1 MAQEPVTFADFA
13 RLVLD
18 ALEATELE
26 YLIGGAVAVW
36 AWGEVRTTQD
46 FDLVVNL
53 PPRRIVQLS
62 QELKKR
68 GMLVPPDIILD
79 LLLQPEG
86 DLPINAMHLYSAN
99 KAELFL
105 LRDQDE
111 YRRIS
116 LSRRRLVDLGEPL
129 GEVYVHSPEDLI
141 VNKVHYFSLSQQTK
155 HVRDIASIIAF
166 CGDALNIPYI
176 EQWTEHMG
184 VLETWQAIRD
194 EAEAQWGIDR

>member
-1 MAQEPVTFADFA
+1 MAQESITFVNFA

-18 ALEATELE
+18 AIEATELE

-53 PPRRIVQLS
+53 PPKRIVQLS
-62 QELKKR
+62 QELEKR

-86 DLPINAMHLYSAN
+86 DLPINAMHLHSAN

-105 LRDQDE
+105 LRDNDE
-111 YRRIS
+111 YRRVS
-116 LSRRRLVDLGEPL
+116 LSRRQLVDLGAPL

-141 VNKVHYFSLSQQTK
+141 VNKVYYFSLSQQSK

-166 CGDALNIPYI
+166 CGDELDVPYV
-176 EQWTEHMG
+176 ETWTDYMG
-184 VLETWQAIRD
+184 VRETWQAIRD
-194 EAEAQWGIDR
+194 EAEAQWGL